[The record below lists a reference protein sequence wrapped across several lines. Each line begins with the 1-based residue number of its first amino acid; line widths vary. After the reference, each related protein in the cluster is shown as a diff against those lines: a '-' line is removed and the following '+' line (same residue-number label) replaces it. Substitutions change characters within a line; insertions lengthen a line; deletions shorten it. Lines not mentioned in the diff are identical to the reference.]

1 MNEFLQ
7 STDVIDWHHPAVR
20 AKAAALRA
28 GAAGCRRPIARR
40 CFEWVRDEIQHTTDF
55 GLEVVTCAASDVLE
69 QGSGFCYAKSHLLAA
84 LLRANGIPAGFCY
97 QRLALDDDGRQFCL
111 HGFNG
116 MLLPGVGW
124 YRADPRGNRAGIDA
138 QFVPPVECLAFE
150 ARFPAR
156 LTRRTS
162 GSDPLPAVVEALRAH
177 DQASILA
184 QHLPDVALDRLSG
197 TPGALSAKGAQVR
210 WEMNQTAGAVAETMH
225 AINQAWLEQRV
236 DDMAPALRPRD
247 RDGVSRLLG
256 TDAGARAVARRVSAT
271 SSRARRSTNST
282 TAANRST
289 SSAIPR

>member
-7 STDVIDWHHPAVR
+7 STDVIDWQHPAVR

-28 GAAGCRRPIARR
+28 GPPDVEAIARR

-138 QFVPPVECLAFE
+138 QFVPPVEWLAFE
-150 ARFPAR
+150 ALLPGEID
-156 LTRRTS
+156 S
-162 GSDPLPAVVEALRAH
+162 PDIWVDPLPAVVEALRAH

-184 QHLPDVALDRLSG
+184 QHLPDVALDRLAASG
-197 TPGALSAKGAQVR
+197 RVSAKGAQ
-210 WEMNQTAGAVAETMH
+210 A
-225 AINQAWLEQRV
+225 
-236 DDMAPALRPRD
+236 
-247 RDGVSRLLG
+247 DGR
-256 TDAGARAVARRVSAT
+256 
-271 SSRARRSTNST
+271 
-282 TAANRST
+282 
-289 SSAIPR
+289 